1 MGISTRV
8 LLAVLLAASLIG
20 TAARHTPRPAAALAL
35 RGTVFAG
42 TVICTHEF
50 HYAYTDSSS
59 VQTESRTRTDHSMIT
74 YTLGAGAPIQATS
87 TYSQM
92 LTAVTIVSEPPHRE
106 ENSQAVTTQGTAS
119 GPTGQTDEYVGNFEP
134 GAPADLSLGQQDVSA
149 TQTAKYTRILDGK
162 VEIRTSGPSP
172 IGSVPVANGAP
183 PPYLTLTAST
193 TRLSGTRTQLLYG
206 PSQGD
211 RGENTLDGHAGCTWN
226 LIVVLFNGK
235 PPLRGGVSS
244 GNTTITPTVSH
255 TPTAT
260 RTPTATSTRTPT
272 MTATALQGRIIDDIS
287 VTDTPTATPTETPT
301 ATPNE
306 TPCGTAV
313 PRPERSARLAS
324 ASAGEQIDSCR
335 VHRGYVALGDSFSA
349 GDGVSPPFV
358 PGGRPCHRAPGA
370 YPLLYDPKAEF
381 WACSGAQVSDIL
393 ANPFKGDPPQ
403 TTHVVSGTSLIS
415 VTIGGNDIEIFQALQ
430 LCVTFA
436 FAGSCQATLGASVAN
451 NLLYTLQPRLLN
463 LFARLHTQA
472 PQARILL
479 IGYPNPL
486 PLAVPANCTA
496 LQVPGT
502 GGLAGLNARDARW
515 FHDVIGE
522 LNIMLSLAAAK
533 SRGVTFVSTARE
545 FVGHDACSA
554 MPWFNPLSR
563 DHHALH
569 PNALGNQEIARLLRG
584 AAGVP
589 PT

>member
-1 MGISTRV
+1 MSATTRV
-8 LLAVLLAASLIG
+8 LLAVLLTASLIG
-20 TAARHTPRPAAALAL
+20 TAARHTPPSAAALTL
-35 RGTVFAG
+35 RGTVFVG
-42 TVICTHEF
+42 TVTCTLDNSFYHSTTN
-50 HYAYTDSSS
+50 HAG
-59 VQTESRTRTDHSMIT
+59 QTEERSLEEHARTTFVLARGKPILGTGTYSYRLTSKSTDPAQDIQDQSERAARGSFSGPIEQPNDFNGFELNRPT
-74 YTLGAGAPIQATS
+74 ELNVYTLQIP
-87 TYSQM
+87 
-92 LTAVTIVSEPPHRE
+92 
-106 ENSQAVTTQGTAS
+106 
-119 GPTGQTDEYVGNFEP
+119 
-134 GAPADLSLGQQDVSA
+134 
-149 TQTAKYTRILDGK
+149 
-162 VEIRTSGPSP
+162 
-172 IGSVPVANGAP
+172 
-183 PPYLTLTAST
+183 LTASYT
-193 TRLSGTRTQLLYG
+193 QSHESRGHVLALNEPPRPQGSISYPDRDTSLPVLTVSEGQPALSGGVSRDVIDSETKKVAGR
-206 PSQGD
+206 D
-211 RGENTLDGHAGCTWN
+211 GCTWS
-226 LIVVLFNGK
+226 LLVVLFNGQ
-235 PPLRGGVSS
+235 PLVGPGPS
-244 GNTTITPTVSH
+244 
-255 TPTAT
+255 TASDLT
-260 RTPTATSTRTPT
+260 RTPTPTPT
-272 MTATALQGRIIDDIS
+272 PTLTATALKGHVIGNVS
-287 VTDTPTATPTETPT
+287 VTDTPTGMPTVKPTPTETPT

-313 PRPERSARLAS
+313 PRLERSARLAS

-403 TTHVVSGTSLIS
+403 ITDVVSGTSLIS

-451 NLLYTLQPRLLN
+451 NLLHTLQPRLLN
-463 LFARLHTQA
+463 LFARLHMQA
-472 PQARILL
+472 PQARIIL

-486 PLAVPANCTA
+486 PLAVPANRTA

-522 LNIMLSLAAAK
+522 LNIILSLAAGK

-545 FVGHDACSA
+545 LVGHDACSA

-563 DHHALH
+563 DQHALH

-584 AAGVP
+584 TAGVP

>member
-1 MGISTRV
+1 MSATTRV
-8 LLAVLLAASLIG
+8 LLAVLLTASLIG
-20 TAARHTPRPAAALAL
+20 TAARHTPPSAAALTL
-35 RGTVFAG
+35 RGTVFVG
-42 TVICTHEF
+42 TVTCTLDNSFYHSTTN
-50 HYAYTDSSS
+50 HAG
-59 VQTESRTRTDHSMIT
+59 QTEERSLEEHARTTFVLARGKPILGTGTYSYRLTSKSTDPAQDIQDQSERTARGSFSGPIQQPNDFDGFEPNRPTELHV
-74 YTLGAGAPIQATS
+74 YTLQIP
-87 TYSQM
+87 
-92 LTAVTIVSEPPHRE
+92 
-106 ENSQAVTTQGTAS
+106 
-119 GPTGQTDEYVGNFEP
+119 
-134 GAPADLSLGQQDVSA
+134 
-149 TQTAKYTRILDGK
+149 
-162 VEIRTSGPSP
+162 
-172 IGSVPVANGAP
+172 
-183 PPYLTLTAST
+183 LTASYT
-193 TRLSGTRTQLLYG
+193 QSHESRGHVLALNEPPRPQGSISYPDRDTSLPVLTVSEGQPALSGGVSRDVIDSETKKVAGR
-206 PSQGD
+206 D
-211 RGENTLDGHAGCTWN
+211 GCTWS
-226 LIVVLFNGK
+226 LLVVLFNGQ
-235 PPLRGGVSS
+235 PLVGPGPS
-244 GNTTITPTVSH
+244 
-255 TPTAT
+255 TASDLT
-260 RTPTATSTRTPT
+260 RTPTPTPT
-272 MTATALQGRIIDDIS
+272 PTLTATALKGHVIGNVS
-287 VTDTPTATPTETPT
+287 VTDTPTGMPTVKPTPTETPT

-313 PRPERSARLAS
+313 PRLERSARLAS

-403 TTHVVSGTSLIS
+403 ITDVVSGTSLIS

-451 NLLYTLQPRLLN
+451 NLLHTLQPRLLN
-463 LFARLHTQA
+463 LFARLHMQA
-472 PQARILL
+472 PQARIIL

-486 PLAVPANCTA
+486 PLAVPANRTA

-522 LNIMLSLAAAK
+522 LNIILSLAAGK

-545 FVGHDACSA
+545 LVGHDACSA

-563 DHHALH
+563 DQHALH

-584 AAGVP
+584 TAGVP

>member
-1 MGISTRV
+1 MSATTRV
-8 LLAVLLAASLIG
+8 LLAVLLTASLIG
-20 TAARHTPRPAAALAL
+20 TAARHTPPSAAALTL
-35 RGTVFAG
+35 RGTVFVG
-42 TVICTHEF
+42 TVTCTLDNSF
-50 HYAYTDSSS
+50 HHSTTNHAG
-59 VQTESRTRTDHSMIT
+59 QTEERSLEEHARTTFVLARGKPILGTGTYSYRLTSKSTDPAQDIQDQSERTARGSFSGPIEQPNDFNGFELNRPT
-74 YTLGAGAPIQATS
+74 ELNVYTLQIP
-87 TYSQM
+87 
-92 LTAVTIVSEPPHRE
+92 
-106 ENSQAVTTQGTAS
+106 
-119 GPTGQTDEYVGNFEP
+119 
-134 GAPADLSLGQQDVSA
+134 
-149 TQTAKYTRILDGK
+149 
-162 VEIRTSGPSP
+162 
-172 IGSVPVANGAP
+172 
-183 PPYLTLTAST
+183 LTASYAQSHESRGHVLALNEPPRPQGSISYPDRDT
-193 TRLSGTRTQLLYG
+193 PLPVLTVSEGQPSLSGGVSRDVIDSETKKVA
-206 PSQGD
+206 
-211 RGENTLDGHAGCTWN
+211 GHDGCTWS
-226 LIVVLFNGK
+226 LLVVLFNGQ
-235 PPLRGGVSS
+235 PAAGS
-244 GNTTITPTVSH
+244 GPSTVGD
-255 TPTAT
+255 PT
-260 RTPTATSTRTPT
+260 RTPTPT
-272 MTATALQGRIIDDIS
+272 LTATALKGHVIGNVS
-287 VTDTPTATPTETPT
+287 VTDTPTGMPTVTPTPTAPATRTSTPTETPT

-403 TTHVVSGTSLIS
+403 ITHVVSGTSLIS

-436 FAGSCQATLGASVAN
+436 FAGSCQATLGALVAN
-451 NLLYTLQPRLLN
+451 NLLHTLEPRLLN

-472 PQARILL
+472 QHARILL

-522 LNIMLSLAAAK
+522 LNIILSLAAGK

-563 DHHALH
+563 DQHALH

>member
-1 MGISTRV
+1 MSATTRV
-8 LLAVLLAASLIG
+8 LLAVLLTASLIG
-20 TAARHTPRPAAALAL
+20 TAARHTPPSAAALTL
-35 RGTVFAG
+35 RGTVFVG
-42 TVICTHEF
+42 TVTCTLDNSF
-50 HYAYTDSSS
+50 HHSTTNHAG
-59 VQTESRTRTDHSMIT
+59 QTEERTLEEHARTTFVLARGKPILGTGTYSYRLTSKSTDPAQDIQDQSERTARGSFSGPIQQPNDFDGFELNRPTELHV
-74 YTLGAGAPIQATS
+74 YTLQIP
-87 TYSQM
+87 
-92 LTAVTIVSEPPHRE
+92 
-106 ENSQAVTTQGTAS
+106 
-119 GPTGQTDEYVGNFEP
+119 
-134 GAPADLSLGQQDVSA
+134 
-149 TQTAKYTRILDGK
+149 
-162 VEIRTSGPSP
+162 
-172 IGSVPVANGAP
+172 
-183 PPYLTLTAST
+183 LTASYT
-193 TRLSGTRTQLLYG
+193 QSHESRGHVLALNEPPRPQGSISYPDRDTSLPVLTVSEGQPALSGGVSRDVIDSETKKVAGR
-206 PSQGD
+206 D
-211 RGENTLDGHAGCTWN
+211 GCTWS
-226 LIVVLFNGK
+226 LLVVLFNGQ
-235 PPLRGGVSS
+235 PLVGPGPS
-244 GNTTITPTVSH
+244 
-255 TPTAT
+255 TASDLT
-260 RTPTATSTRTPT
+260 RTPTPTPT
-272 MTATALQGRIIDDIS
+272 PTLTATALKGHVIGNVS
-287 VTDTPTATPTETPT
+287 VTDTPTGMPTVKPTPTETPT

-313 PRPERSARLAS
+313 PRLERSARLAS

-403 TTHVVSGTSLIS
+403 ITDVVSGTSLIS

-451 NLLYTLQPRLLN
+451 NLLHTLQPRLLN
-463 LFARLHTQA
+463 LFARLHMQA
-472 PQARILL
+472 PQARIIL

-486 PLAVPANCTA
+486 PLAVPANRTA

-522 LNIMLSLAAAK
+522 LNIILSLAAGK

-545 FVGHDACSA
+545 LVGHDACSA

-563 DHHALH
+563 DQHALH

-584 AAGVP
+584 TAGVP

>member
-1 MGISTRV
+1 MSATTRV
-8 LLAVLLAASLIG
+8 LLAVLLTASLIG
-20 TAARHTPRPAAALAL
+20 TAARRTPPSAAALTL
-35 RGTVFAG
+35 RGTVFVG
-42 TVICTHEF
+42 TVTCTLDNSFYHSTTN
-50 HYAYTDSSS
+50 HAG
-59 VQTESRTRTDHSMIT
+59 QTEERSLEEHARTTFVLARGKPILGTGTYSYRLTSKSTDPAQDIQDQSERTARGSFSGPIQQPNDFDGFEPNRPTELHV
-74 YTLGAGAPIQATS
+74 YTLQIP
-87 TYSQM
+87 
-92 LTAVTIVSEPPHRE
+92 
-106 ENSQAVTTQGTAS
+106 
-119 GPTGQTDEYVGNFEP
+119 
-134 GAPADLSLGQQDVSA
+134 
-149 TQTAKYTRILDGK
+149 
-162 VEIRTSGPSP
+162 
-172 IGSVPVANGAP
+172 
-183 PPYLTLTAST
+183 LTASYT
-193 TRLSGTRTQLLYG
+193 QSHESRGHVLALNEPPRPQGSISYPDRDTSLPVLTVSEGQPALSGGVSRDVIDSETKKVAGR
-206 PSQGD
+206 D
-211 RGENTLDGHAGCTWN
+211 GCTWS
-226 LIVVLFNGK
+226 LLVVLFNGQ
-235 PPLRGGVSS
+235 PLVGPGPS
-244 GNTTITPTVSH
+244 
-255 TPTAT
+255 TASDLT
-260 RTPTATSTRTPT
+260 RTPTPTPT
-272 MTATALQGRIIDDIS
+272 PTLTATALKGHVIGNVS
-287 VTDTPTATPTETPT
+287 VTDTPTGMPTVKPTPTETPT

-313 PRPERSARLAS
+313 PRLERSARLAS

-403 TTHVVSGTSLIS
+403 ITDVVSGTSLIS

-451 NLLYTLQPRLLN
+451 NLLHTLQPRLLN
-463 LFARLHTQA
+463 LFARLHMQA
-472 PQARILL
+472 PQARIIL

-486 PLAVPANCTA
+486 PLAVPANRTA

-522 LNIMLSLAAAK
+522 LNIILSLAAGK

-545 FVGHDACSA
+545 LVGHDACSA

-563 DHHALH
+563 DQHALH

-584 AAGVP
+584 TAGVP

>member
-8 LLAVLLAASLIG
+8 LLAVVLATSLVG
-20 TAARHTPRPAAALAL
+20 VAAPHPPHPAAALAL
-35 RGTVFAG
+35 RGTVFVG
-42 TVICTHEF
+42 TVTCTLDNSFVHIRTIADG
-50 HYAYTDSSS
+50 HTT
-59 VQTESRTRTDHSMIT
+59 QTEERTLDEHARTTFVLAQGKPIVGTGTYFSRYTTKFTDTTSDIQDWSERTERGSFSGSIEQPNDFNGFELNRPT
-74 YTLGAGAPIQATS
+74 ELNVYTLQIP
-87 TYSQM
+87 
-92 LTAVTIVSEPPHRE
+92 
-106 ENSQAVTTQGTAS
+106 
-119 GPTGQTDEYVGNFEP
+119 
-134 GAPADLSLGQQDVSA
+134 
-149 TQTAKYTRILDGK
+149 
-162 VEIRTSGPSP
+162 
-172 IGSVPVANGAP
+172 
-183 PPYLTLTAST
+183 LTASYT
-193 TRLSGTRTQLLYG
+193 QSHESRGHVLALNEPPRPQGSISYPDRDTSLPVLTVSEGQPALSGGVSRDVIDSETKKVA
-206 PSQGD
+206 
-211 RGENTLDGHAGCTWN
+211 GHDGCTWS
-226 LIVVLFNGK
+226 LLVVLFNGQ
-235 PPLRGGVSS
+235 PLVGPGPS
-244 GNTTITPTVSH
+244 
-255 TPTAT
+255 TASDLT
-260 RTPTATSTRTPT
+260 RTPTPTPT
-272 MTATALQGRIIDDIS
+272 PTLTATALKGHVIGNVS
-287 VTDTPTATPTETPT
+287 VTDTPTGMPTVKPTPTETPT

-313 PRPERSARLAS
+313 PRLERSARLAS

-403 TTHVVSGTSLIS
+403 ITDVVSGTSLIS

-451 NLLYTLQPRLLN
+451 NLLHTLQPRLLN
-463 LFARLHTQA
+463 LFARLHMQA
-472 PQARILL
+472 PQARIIL

-486 PLAVPANCTA
+486 PLAVPANRTA

-522 LNIMLSLAAAK
+522 LNIILSLAAGK

-545 FVGHDACSA
+545 LVGHDACSA

-563 DHHALH
+563 DQHALH

-584 AAGVP
+584 TAGVP